1 MSTDCTR
8 LQPPSLLPLEMKTM
22 LKMLWWIR
30 INLFELLP
38 CSLKEVK
45 CRAMKCLARE
55 DGNYLRRPNYPN
67 YLTAVALESLLHFQ
81 ALMSE
86 VSFYTRLCQSLS
98 LPWWPMIYSWPDLT
112 QLKKNC
118 RLTFNQ
124 DLKALCVH
132 SCVYIYFYFQEL
144 NSWGLIMG
152 WSLHDNAENIK
163 SQWRID
169 HHADIFTRNFK

>member
-8 LQPPSLLPLEMKTM
+8 LQPPSLLTLDMKTM
-22 LKMLWWIR
+22 LKMLWRIR

-38 CSLKEVK
+38 CGLKEVK
-45 CRAMKCLARE
+45 CRATKCLARE

-67 YLTAVALESLLHFQ
+67 YLISAAAPESLLHFK
-81 ALMSE
+81 AFMFLFTPGC
-86 VSFYTRLCQSLS
+86 VNLSLS
-98 LPWWPMIYSWPDLT
+98 LSWWPMIYSWPDLT

-118 RLTFNQ
+118 RLTFKQ
-124 DLKALCVH
+124 DLKTLCVH

-163 SQWRID
+163 
-169 HHADIFTRNFK
+169 A

>member
-86 VSFYTRLCQSLS
+86 VSFYTWLCQSLS
-98 LPWWPMIYSWPDLT
+98 LPWWPMIYSWPDTVREVLSPYIQSRPKDT
-112 QLKKNC
+112 MCSFLCLHIFLFSGAQQL
-118 RLTFNQ
+118 
-124 DLKALCVH
+124 
-132 SCVYIYFYFQEL
+132 
-144 NSWGLIMG
+144 
-152 WSLHDNAENIK
+152 
-163 SQWRID
+163 RINNGVK
-169 HHADIFTRNFK
+169 FVW